1 MAIITREQYL
11 QSIAEQKPA
20 VYVGGQK
27 IENIVDNP
35 VFRTTINNMGLGYE
49 WANDPQF
56 ADLVTAWSP
65 LIEEKVSFWTAL
77 NYSADDLVRLI
88 ETIRTF
94 SGRYL
99 CTMCMSIGL
108 GVLWAATYDIDQAKG
123 TDYHQRFKNF
133 YKKLQENDLRFCLGV
148 MDPKGD
154 RTLSPSQQE
163 DPDQFLRVVEKRADG
178 IIVRGAKMHTTS
190 APCVHY
196 FVASPS
202 RVMGEEDQDYA
213 LSFAVPVDT
222 PGLTFIIRPA
232 AGPLEPKEMESPISS
247 EIGFVECLSVFEDVF
262 VPWENVFMCGEW
274 EFTPQF
280 IHYFSSYVRLAK
292 GTCVAARTDILTG
305 VTALAAEYNGI
316 EKASHVKSKLTD
328 MMMTA
333 SLGWGCSLAAAR
345 QCSIHPSGIA
355 IPDILVS
362 NAGLY
367 HTRLKFV
374 EHMYTMQEIT
384 GGIVTTVPGEK
395 DYQHP
400 EIGPL
405 VDKYLKGKT
414 GVAAEERYRL
424 IQLVQDMTASRLTGY
439 LMSSAICAGGTPETN
454 RVEVFRNYDLQE
466 KKERA
471 KVLAKIKPDHYWGRY

>member
-20 VYVGGQK
+20 VYVGGLK
-27 IENIVDNP
+27 VENIVDNP

-274 EFTPQF
+274 EFTP
-280 IHYFSSYVRLAK
+280 
-292 GTCVAARTDILTG
+292 
-305 VTALAAEYNGI
+305 
-316 EKASHVKSKLTD
+316 
-328 MMMTA
+328 
-333 SLGWGCSLAAAR
+333 SL
-345 QCSIHPSGIA
+345 SITFLPMSVWQRE
-355 IPDILVS
+355 PVW
-362 NAGLY
+362 
-367 HTRLKFV
+367 
-374 EHMYTMQEIT
+374 Q
-384 GGIVTTVPGEK
+384 PG
-395 DYQHP
+395 P
-400 EIGPL
+400 I
-405 VDKYLKGKT
+405 
-414 GVAAEERYRL
+414 
-424 IQLVQDMTASRLTGY
+424 S
-439 LMSSAICAGGTPETN
+439 
-454 RVEVFRNYDLQE
+454 
-466 KKERA
+466 
-471 KVLAKIKPDHYWGRY
+471 